1 MKLERISSN
10 KIKYSIT
17 FEELTNKGFLQDEL
31 LRDSFVWDVL
41 FDEMLDEA
49 SRIYELNDFGAV
61 SIEIFSLTSRELV
74 LILTLEE
81 EEVWH
86 DTIIKDEL
94 PEAEKDQ
101 GLLYRFEEFDH
112 VILLVKRLASLNI
125 DCASSTLFAFRD
137 LYYLKMD
144 GVSIIHDTIESLCS
158 EYGEEA
164 GVSEAYLEEYAV
176 KIIDKKAFPL
186 IDDHF

>member
-49 SRIYELNDFGAV
+49 SRIYELNDVGAV

-81 EEVWH
+81 EIWH
-86 DTIIKDEL
+86 DTIIKEEL
-94 PEAEKDQ
+94 QEAEKDE

-112 VILLVKRLASLNI
+112 IILLVKRLTSLNI
-125 DCASSTLFAFRD
+125 DCASSTLFAFGD

-144 GVSIIHDTIESLCS
+144 GFSIIHDTIESLCS
-158 EYGEEA
+158 EYGDEA
-164 GVSEAYLEEYAV
+164 GLSEAYLEEYGV
-176 KIIDKKAFPL
+176 KIIEKKAFPL
-186 IDDHF
+186 INDHF

>member
-17 FEELTNKGFLQDEL
+17 FEELTNKGFVQDEL
-31 LRDSFVWDVL
+31 LKDSFIWDVL

-81 EEVWH
+81 EEPLQ
-86 DTIIKDEL
+86 DSTITDEFL
-94 PEAEKDQ
+94 EIDENQ
-101 GLLYRFEEFDH
+101 SLLFKFEDFEH
-112 VILLVKRLASLNI
+112 LILLAKRLESLNI
-125 DCASSTLFAFRD
+125 IHVDSSLYSIEES
-137 LYYLKMD
+137 YYLKID
-144 GVSIIHDTIESLCS
+144 STIDREALESLCGD
-158 EYGEEA
+158 YGEQA
-164 GVSEAYLEEYAV
+164 GVTEAYMEDYGIV
-176 KIIDKKAFPL
+176 IIEKDAIPL
-186 IDDHF
+186 INFHF